1 MKYVILFVSGI
12 LLFTPN
18 LVKAQDNKKDT
29 STFLGGRGKIIFT
42 EKDGKKKAMSVNLGS
57 KSNDS
62 DRHKLETFWFGFD
75 MGFNQ
80 YTDET
85 NYDPASVIRMPNR
98 DRDFI
103 NNRTE
108 DDFDLRSGKS
118 MHFNFTIVKQQLSL
132 YKHYVNLVYGITY
145 DINNWRY
152 KESIRWEMN
161 SGIDTSGNDTYS
173 GPAIFKDS
181 FSYKK
186 NKLVTNYL
194 QVPVLLRFET
204 CPTNDDK
211 NVYLSLG
218 GYAGYLVRAQTKQ
231 IRSGSDEKN
240 KEFEDFNL
248 NKFQM
253 GLQAEIGYGGIS
265 LYFKRNMTPLTEYG
279 NEQYPYCFGIRLM
292 GQ

>member
-1 MKYVILFVSGI
+1 MKYLALLITSLFFLTP
-12 LLFTPN
+12 LL
-18 LVKAQDNKKDT
+18 LKAQEEKKDST
-29 STFLGGRGKIIFT
+29 TFLGGRGKIIFT
-42 EKDGKKKAMSVNLGS
+42 EKDGKKKAMGVHLGS
-57 KSNDS
+57 KSKDS
-62 DRHKLETFWFGFD
+62 SRHTLETYWFGFD

-103 NNRTE
+103 NQRTD

-132 YKHYVNLVYGITY
+132 YKHYVSLMYGITY

-152 KESIRWEMN
+152 KESIRWEMT
-161 SGIDTSGNDTYS
+161 SPIDSTGMDTYD

-204 CPTNDDK
+204 SPRDDDR
-211 NVYLSLG
+211 NVCISLG
-218 GYAGYLVRAQTKQ
+218 GFAGYLVRAHTKQ
-231 IRSGSDEKN
+231 IRSGSDQKE

-253 GLQAEIGYGGIS
+253 GLQAEIGYSGVS
-265 LYFKRNMTPLTEYG
+265 LYFKRNLTPLTEYG
-279 NEQYPYCFGIRLM
+279 TEQYPYCFGIRLL